1 MIRFLPLLLVLVL
14 AACAQRE
21 APPSSP
27 RAATAGATPELQRIC
42 TQEAERVVNFRERGQ
57 LMRAD
62 SNFGDSDM
70 TNDVPTARLR
80 SDSFRQQ
87 TLRDE
92 LIREC
97 IRNAGTGQPPMDP
110 GAQRPQNIR
119 ARR

>member
-1 MIRFLPLLLVLVL
+1 MIRLLPLLLVI
-14 AACAQRE
+14 AACAPRE
-21 APPSSP
+21 APPSP
-27 RAATAGATPELQRIC
+27 RGAVAGATPELQRIC

-80 SDSFRQQ
+80 SDNFQQQ

-92 LIREC
+92 LIRDC
-97 IRNAGTGQPPMDP
+97 IRNAGTGQPPVDP
-110 GAQRPQNIR
+110 GNQRPQTLR
-119 ARR
+119 PRR

>member
-1 MIRFLPLLLVLVL
+1 MIRLLPLLLVI
-14 AACAQRE
+14 AACAPHE
-21 APPSSP
+21 APPTP
-27 RAATAGATPELQRIC
+27 RGAVAGATPELQRIC
-42 TQEAERVVNFRERGQ
+42 TQEAERVVNSRERGQ

-97 IRNAGTGQPPMDP
+97 IRNAGTGQAPVDP
-110 GAQRPQNIR
+110 GNQRPQNIR

>member
-1 MIRFLPLLLVLVL
+1 MIRLLPLLLVI
-14 AACAQRE
+14 AACAPHE
-21 APPSSP
+21 APPSP
-27 RAATAGATPELQRIC
+27 RGAVAGATPELQRIC
-42 TQEAERVVNFRERGQ
+42 TQEAERVVNARERGQ

-97 IRNAGTGQPPMDP
+97 IRNAGTGQPPVDP
-110 GAQRPQNIR
+110 GNQRPQNIR

>member
-1 MIRFLPLLLVLVL
+1 MIRFLPLLLVL
-14 AACAQRE
+14 AACSQQE
-21 APPSSP
+21 APPTTQ

-62 SNFGDSDM
+62 SSFGESDM

-87 TLRDE
+87 ALRDE
-92 LIREC
+92 LIRDC
-97 IRNAGTGQPPMDP
+97 IRNAGTGPAPVDP

-119 ARR
+119 TRR

>member
-1 MIRFLPLLLVLVL
+1 MIRLLPLLLVV
-14 AACAQRE
+14 AACAPRE
-21 APPSSP
+21 APPSS
-27 RAATAGATPELQRIC
+27 RGAVAGATPELQRIC

-97 IRNAGTGQPPMDP
+97 IRNAGTGQPPVDP
-110 GAQRPQNIR
+110 GNQRPQNIR

>member
-1 MIRFLPLLLVLVL
+1 MIRLLPLLLVI
-14 AACAQRE
+14 AACAPHE
-21 APPSSP
+21 APPSP
-27 RAATAGATPELQRIC
+27 RGAVAGATPELQRIC
-42 TQEAERVVNFRERGQ
+42 TQEAERVVNTRERGQ

-92 LIREC
+92 LIRDC
-97 IRNAGTGQPPMDP
+97 IRNAGTGQPPVDP
-110 GAQRPQNIR
+110 GNQRPQNIR

>member
-1 MIRFLPLLLVLVL
+1 MIRLLPLLLVI
-14 AACAQRE
+14 AACAPHE
-21 APPSSP
+21 APPSP
-27 RAATAGATPELQRIC
+27 RGAVAGATPELQRIC

-70 TNDVPTARLR
+70 TNDVPVARLR

-92 LIREC
+92 LIRDC
-97 IRNAGTGQPPMDP
+97 IRNAGTGQPPVDP
-110 GAQRPQNIR
+110 GNQRPQNIR

>member
-1 MIRFLPLLLVLVL
+1 MIRLLPLLLVI
-14 AACAQRE
+14 AACAPHE
-21 APPSSP
+21 APPTP
-27 RAATAGATPELQRIC
+27 RGAVAGATPELQRIC
-42 TQEAERVVNFRERGQ
+42 TQEAERVVNSRERGQ

-97 IRNAGTGQPPMDP
+97 IRNAGTGQPPVDP
-110 GAQRPQNIR
+110 GNQRPQNIR

>member
-1 MIRFLPLLLVLVL
+1 MIRLLPFLLVI
-14 AACAQRE
+14 AACAPHE
-21 APPSSP
+21 APPSP
-27 RAATAGATPELQRIC
+27 RGAVAGATPELQRIC

-62 SNFGDSDM
+62 SNFSDSDM

-92 LIREC
+92 LIRDC
-97 IRNAGTGQPPMDP
+97 IRNAGTGQPPVDP
-110 GAQRPQNIR
+110 GNQRPQNIR

>member
-1 MIRFLPLLLVLVL
+1 MIRFLPLLLVI
-14 AACAQRE
+14 AACAPHE
-21 APPSSP
+21 APPSP
-27 RAATAGATPELQRIC
+27 RGAVAGATPELQRIC

-57 LMRAD
+57 LMRMD

-80 SDSFRQQ
+80 SDNFRQQ

-97 IRNAGTGQPPMDP
+97 IRNAGTGQPPVDP
-110 GAQRPQNIR
+110 GNQRPQTLR
-119 ARR
+119 PRR

>member
-1 MIRFLPLLLVLVL
+1 MIRLLPLLLVLG
-14 AACAQRE
+14 ACAQRE
-21 APPSSP
+21 APPSP

-70 TNDVPTARLR
+70 TNDVPVARLR

-97 IRNAGTGQPPMDP
+97 IRNAGSGQPPVDP
-110 GAQRPQNIR
+110 GNQRPQTLR
-119 ARR
+119 PRR

>member
-1 MIRFLPLLLVLVL
+1 MIRLLPLLLVV
-14 AACAQRE
+14 AACAPRE
-21 APPSSP
+21 APPSP
-27 RAATAGATPELQRIC
+27 RAAVAGATPELQRIC

-97 IRNAGTGQPPMDP
+97 VRNAGSGQPPVDP
-110 GAQRPQNIR
+110 GSQRPQTLLP
-119 ARR
+119 RR

>member
-1 MIRFLPLLLVLVL
+1 MIRLLPLLLVI
-14 AACAQRE
+14 AACAPHE
-21 APPSSP
+21 APPSP
-27 RAATAGATPELQRIC
+27 RGAVAGATPEWQRIS

-97 IRNAGTGQPPMDP
+97 IRNAGTGQPPVDP
-110 GAQRPQNIR
+110 GNQRPQNIR

>member
-1 MIRFLPLLLVLVL
+1 MIRLLPLLLVI
-14 AACAQRE
+14 AACAPHE
-21 APPSSP
+21 APPSP
-27 RAATAGATPELQRIC
+27 RGAVAGATPELQRIC
-42 TQEAERVVNFRERGQ
+42 TQEAERVLNFRERGQ

-70 TNDVPTARLR
+70 TNDVPVARLR

-97 IRNAGTGQPPMDP
+97 IRNAGTGEPPVDA
-110 GAQRPQNIR
+110 GNQRPQNIR

>member
-1 MIRFLPLLLVLVL
+1 MIRFLPLLLVI
-14 AACAQRE
+14 AACAPHE
-21 APPSSP
+21 APPSP
-27 RAATAGATPELQRIC
+27 RGAVAGATTELQRIC

-97 IRNAGTGQPPMDP
+97 IRNAGTGQPPVDP
-110 GAQRPQNIR
+110 GNQRPQNIR

>member
-1 MIRFLPLLLVLVL
+1 MIRLLPLLLIL
-14 AACAQRE
+14 AACAQKE
-21 APPSSP
+21 APPTP
-27 RAATAGATPELQRIC
+27 RAAAAGATPELLRIC

-70 TNDVPTARLR
+70 TNDVPVARLR

-92 LIREC
+92 LIRDC
-97 IRNAGTGQPPMDP
+97 IRNAGTGQAPVDP

>member
-1 MIRFLPLLLVLVL
+1 MIRLFPLLLIL
-14 AACAQRE
+14 AACAQKE
-21 APPSSP
+21 APPTP

-70 TNDVPTARLR
+70 TNDVPVARLR

-97 IRNAGTGQPPMDP
+97 IRNAGTGQPPVDP
-110 GAQRPQNIR
+110 GNQRPQTLR
-119 ARR
+119 PRR

>member
-1 MIRFLPLLLVLVL
+1 MIRLLPLLLVI
-14 AACAQRE
+14 AACAPKE
-21 APPSSP
+21 APPTP

-57 LMRAD
+57 MMRRDA
-62 SNFGDSDM
+62 NFGDSDM
-70 TNDVPTARLR
+70 TNDVPVARLR
-80 SDSFRQQ
+80 SDSFQQQ

-97 IRNAGTGQPPMDP
+97 IRNAGSGQAPVDP

>member
-1 MIRFLPLLLVLVL
+1 MIRLLPFLLVI
-14 AACAQRE
+14 AACAPHE
-21 APPSSP
+21 APPSP
-27 RAATAGATPELQRIC
+27 RGAVAGATPELQRIC

-70 TNDVPTARLR
+70 TNDVPVARLR

-97 IRNAGTGQPPMDP
+97 IRNAGTGQPPVDP
-110 GAQRPQNIR
+110 GNQRPQTLR
-119 ARR
+119 PRR

>member
-1 MIRFLPLLLVLVL
+1 MIRFLPLLLVL
-14 AACAQRE
+14 AACAQQE
-21 APPSSP
+21 APPTP
-27 RAATAGATPELQRIC
+27 RGAVAGATPELQRIC
-42 TQEAERVVNFRERGQ
+42 TQEAERVVNSRERGQ

-97 IRNAGTGQPPMDP
+97 IRNAGTGQPPVDP
-110 GAQRPQNIR
+110 GNQRPQNIR

>member
-1 MIRFLPLLLVLVL
+1 MIRLLPLLLVLG
-14 AACAQRE
+14 ACAQRE
-21 APPSSP
+21 APPSP

-70 TNDVPTARLR
+70 TNDVPVARLR

-92 LIREC
+92 LIRDC
-97 IRNAGTGQPPMDP
+97 IRNAGTGQPPVDP
-110 GAQRPQNIR
+110 GNQRPQNIR

>member
-1 MIRFLPLLLVLVL
+1 MIRLLPLLLVL

-27 RAATAGATPELQRIC
+27 RAATGGATPELQRIC

>member
-1 MIRFLPLLLVLVL
+1 MIRLLPLLLVLG
-14 AACAQRE
+14 ACAQRE
-21 APPSSP
+21 APPSP

-97 IRNAGTGQPPMDP
+97 IRNAGTGQAPVDP

>member
-1 MIRFLPLLLVLVL
+1 MIRFLPLLLVL
-14 AACAQRE
+14 AACAQQE
-21 APPSSP
+21 APPPSQ

-42 TQEAERVVNFRERGQ
+42 TQEAERVVNSRERGQ

-62 SNFGDSDM
+62 ANFGDSDM
-70 TNDVPTARLR
+70 TNDVPVARLR

-97 IRNAGTGQPPMDP
+97 IRNAGTGQAPVDP

-119 ARR
+119 GRR

>member
-1 MIRFLPLLLVLVL
+1 MIRLLPMLLVI
-14 AACAQRE
+14 AACAPRE
-21 APPSSP
+21 APPSP
-27 RAATAGATPELQRIC
+27 RGAVAGATPELQRIC

-70 TNDVPTARLR
+70 TNDVPVARLR

-92 LIREC
+92 LIRDC
-97 IRNAGTGQPPMDP
+97 IRNAGTGQPPVDP
-110 GAQRPQNIR
+110 GNQRPQTLR
-119 ARR
+119 PRR